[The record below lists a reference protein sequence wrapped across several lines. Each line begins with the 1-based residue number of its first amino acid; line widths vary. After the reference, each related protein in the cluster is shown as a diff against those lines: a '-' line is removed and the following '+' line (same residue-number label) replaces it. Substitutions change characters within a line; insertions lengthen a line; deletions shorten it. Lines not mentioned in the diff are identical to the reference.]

1 MTREHPAIS
10 VDQVTAFVELA
21 HTRSIRL
28 AADSLHLSEEGL
40 RGRLL
45 ALEQRLGVTLYE
57 KAQGRRSGV
66 RLSHAG
72 ENFLRKAT
80 KFVDDARTLAKLDD
94 PGTLVHEL
102 TIAASQYVTYYLL
115 IDIVKEF
122 HAASTDIAIRIMT
135 RTEDQVLDALQ
146 SENTFSIGICAPD
159 EYPTNLLYRNWF
171 TMEWALISQIDGPEF
186 SGPEVTLEEI
196 SRRPLILFE
205 PGSTGRQHIL
215 EAFYNAGLTPKV
227 AMEATTTSVIVRMVE
242 AGLGVSLVPVLR
254 SGAVTRG
261 LNVRQ
266 LPISQKIR
274 PLHTGIFVSPA
285 CRADDAVTRFSD
297 FLLGFQP

>member
-1 MTREHPAIS
+1 MGTYFT
-10 VDQVTAFVELA
+10 D
-21 HTRSIRL
+21 
-28 AADSLHLSEEGL
+28 
-40 RGRLL
+40 
-45 ALEQRLGVTLYE
+45 
-57 KAQGRRSGV
+57 RR
-66 RLSHAG
+66 
-72 ENFLRKAT
+72 
-80 KFVDDARTLAKLDD
+80 
-94 PGTLVHEL
+94 P
-102 TIAASQYVTYYLL
+102 
-115 IDIVKEF
+115 
-122 HAASTDIAIRIMT
+122 RIF
-135 RTEDQVLDALQ
+135 R
-146 SENTFSIGICAPD
+146 
-159 EYPTNLLYRNWF
+159 
-171 TMEWALISQIDGPEF
+171 
-186 SGPEVTLEEI
+186 PEVTLEEI

>member
-186 SGPEVTLEEI
+186 SDP
-196 SRRPLILFE
+196 R
-205 PGSTGRQHIL
+205 
-215 EAFYNAGLTPKV
+215 
-227 AMEATTTSVIVRMVE
+227 
-242 AGLGVSLVPVLR
+242 
-254 SGAVTRG
+254 
-261 LNVRQ
+261 
-266 LPISQKIR
+266 
-274 PLHTGIFVSPA
+274 
-285 CRADDAVTRFSD
+285 
-297 FLLGFQP
+297 